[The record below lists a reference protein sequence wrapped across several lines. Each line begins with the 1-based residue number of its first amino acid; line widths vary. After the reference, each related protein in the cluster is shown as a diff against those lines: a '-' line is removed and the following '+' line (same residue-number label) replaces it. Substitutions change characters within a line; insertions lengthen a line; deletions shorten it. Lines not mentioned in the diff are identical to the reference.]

1 VLGVQTIESDVLADL
16 GSPTLLYIA
25 QEATLLVGYNRGVL
39 VGLQGGNA
47 TRIQRVLD
55 RQGLAFPCGVPGD
68 YVPQAPELFMVDR

>member
-1 VLGVQTIESDVLADL
+1 MLGVQTIESDVLADL

-55 RQGLAFPCGVPGD
+55 RQGLRLSLRGTWGLCPTSPRALHG
-68 YVPQAPELFMVDR
+68 